1 MGTVKDPEDIDDY
14 GDFVVTMMMRRVSV
28 VQLMRVDQEIIKLA
42 VGLTTNK
49 MPLM

>member
-1 MGTVKDPEDIDDY
+1 MGMERIREDIDDY
-14 GDFVVTMMMRRVSV
+14 GDNVVTMMMRRVSV